1 MSEQIDCVSEVRDR
15 LVEIGDL
22 DLKRNLKIRAFME
35 LVLAPVFR
43 DLQPRLRYDEMG
55 RRGITPMQYFQ
66 DFRNYPAP
74 QGYGD
79 RFDGSYE
86 VRLCRSVSHERRGG
100 DTEAQPV
107 ERLILETRA
116 SLTGRPATGASV
128 ALGFEPP
135 LGAPTVA
142 GTGRV
147 LHVFTRPQNPP
158 GHRWVSEIPEEIA
171 FLRPHPFE
179 GAFPIIQHLAQLEGG
194 FVEIEGAAARLTGV
208 WGMANSD
215 VFQHIHAREYTV
227 AMENG
232 IALSMAEAKLAL
244 ESYLATRARV
254 IFRRPS
260 FVGQRYALTI
270 RLFRRDAE
278 IVALGAFHGSDD
290 AGIADDSRAAVYL
303 RFEGRLA

>member
-1 MSEQIDCVSEVRDR
+1 MSDKIDCVSEVRDR

-22 DLKRNLKIRAFME
+22 DLTRNLKIRAFME

-74 QGYGD
+74 LGYGD

-100 DTEAQPV
+100 GTRAQPV

-116 SLTGRPATGASV
+116 SLTGRPATGAPTS
-128 ALGFEPP
+128 LGFEPP

-147 LHVFTRPQNPP
+147 LHVLTRPQNPP
-158 GHRWVSEIPEEIA
+158 GHRWVSEIPEEIG

-179 GAFPIIQHLAQLEGG
+179 GPFPTIQHLAQLEDG
-194 FVEIEGAAARLTGV
+194 FVEIEGTAAGLTGV

-232 IALSMAEAKLAL
+232 IALSMAAAKLPL

-278 IVALGAFHGSDD
+278 IVALGAFHGADD
-290 AGIADDSRAAVYL
+290 ASIADDSRAAVYL

>member
-1 MSEQIDCVSEVRDR
+1 
-15 LVEIGDL
+15 
-22 DLKRNLKIRAFME
+22 
-35 LVLAPVFR
+35 
-43 DLQPRLRYDEMG
+43 
-55 RRGITPMQYFQ
+55 
-66 DFRNYPAP
+66 
-74 QGYGD
+74 
-79 RFDGSYE
+79 
-86 VRLCRSVSHERRGG
+86 
-100 DTEAQPV
+100 
-107 ERLILETRA
+107 
-116 SLTGRPATGASV
+116 LTGRPATGAPTS
-128 ALGFEPP
+128 LGFEPP
-135 LGAPTVA
+135 LGAPTLA

-147 LHVFTRPQNPP
+147 LHVLTRPQNPP

-171 FLRPHPFE
+171 FLRPHSFDGPF
-179 GAFPIIQHLAQLEGG
+179 PTIQHLAQLEDG
-194 FVEIEGAAARLTGV
+194 FVEIEGTAAGLTGV

-232 IALSMAEAKLAL
+232 IALSMAEAKLPL

-278 IVALGAFHGSDD
+278 IVALGAFHG
-290 AGIADDSRAAVYL
+290 ADDGVADDNRAAVYL